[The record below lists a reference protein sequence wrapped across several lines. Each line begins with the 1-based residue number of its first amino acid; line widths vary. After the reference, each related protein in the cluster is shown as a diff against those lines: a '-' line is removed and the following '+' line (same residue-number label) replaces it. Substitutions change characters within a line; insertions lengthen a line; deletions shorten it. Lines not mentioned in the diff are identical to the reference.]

1 MSIFDDDHLALL
13 KDFLYDALFR
23 HFNFIQAFSVHRDA
37 HQLGWSAIGVA
48 NATVIGID
56 ATTSRFPQITIIERQ
71 DVEFFIFFPTK
82 RTIHHNTVPAIKK
95 ASQEGSPSAAGNT
108 PNSSATPPTVKA

>member
-13 KDFLYDALFR
+13 KDFLYNTLFR

-37 HQLGWSAIGVA
+37 HQLGWSAIGIA

-71 DVEFFIFFPTK
+71 DVGMYGQLCCGHFSKEHG
-82 RTIHHNTVPAIKK
+82 TIHHKLFTIKSIHIDLGI
-95 ASQEGSPSAAGNT
+95 A
-108 PNSSATPPTVKA
+108 